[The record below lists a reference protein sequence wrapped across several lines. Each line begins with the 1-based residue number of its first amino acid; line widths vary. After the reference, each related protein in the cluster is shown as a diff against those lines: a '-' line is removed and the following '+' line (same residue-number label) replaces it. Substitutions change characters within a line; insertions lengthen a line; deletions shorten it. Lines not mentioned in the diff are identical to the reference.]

1 MKCAKEIKA
10 MCAAWYITS
19 MVANTSAG
27 EILNTFPKPVTLTI
41 TQFALVTFWCLL
53 LSWLSSLYPALK
65 HHVPV
70 LRNGIRPPN
79 RDIIMATL
87 PLTAFMIGG
96 HILTSDAMSRI
107 PVSLVHTIKGLSPLI
122 TVVAYRFIFRIS
134 YSWPTYLSLLPLT
147 IGVIMACSTT
157 FASNGLGLAI
167 AFASTILFV
176 TQNIVSKQLFN
187 EAAIAEQEGMVRGR
201 KPDKLNLLAYS
212 SALAFVFTFPI
223 WFWSEGYGIVKDFW
237 KDYSIDINIK
247 TDSLDHGRLA
257 VEYLFNGT
265 FHFVQSLVA
274 FTLLSMVSPVTY
286 SVASLI
292 KRVFVICFAL
302 IWFGNKITTIQGVG
316 IALTFLG
323 LYLYDRT
330 SETAKAD
337 RRAKLLG
344 MKEQPTLL
352 PLHERPFES
361 PPIERGSSPN
371 GYPIGEEKKDDD
383 RGGPVHRHSSPMG
396 NGWLPPGTKAQET
409 WTPRGVAQVSQP
421 HQHVVHVS

>member
-1 MKCAKEIKA
+1 
-10 MCAAWYITS
+10 MCATWYITS
-19 MVANTSAG
+19 MIANTSAG

-41 TQFALVTFWCLL
+41 MQFALVTSWCLL

-87 PLTAFMIGG
+87 PLTGFMIGG

-122 TVVAYRFIFRIS
+122 TVVAYRFIFHIR
-134 YSWPTYLSLLPLT
+134 YSWPTYLSLFPLT
-147 IGVIMACSTT
+147 IGVILACSTT
-157 FASNGLGLAI
+157 FASNTLGLVS

-187 EAAIAEQEGMVRGR
+187 EAAIAEQEGMGRGR

-223 WFWSEGYGIVKDFW
+223 WFWSEGYAIGKDFW

-247 TDSLDHGRLA
+247 TDSLDHGRL
-257 VEYLFNGT
+257 VLEYLFNGT

-316 IALTFLG
+316 IGLTFLG

-344 MKEQPTLL
+344 LKEQPTLL
-352 PLHERPFES
+352 PVHEKPSES
-361 PPIERGSSPN
+361 PPLERGASPN

-383 RGGPVHRHSSPMG
+383 RGGAVQRQSSPMG

-409 WTPRGVAQVSQP
+409 WTPRDIAQASQP
-421 HQHVVHVS
+421 HQHVVPVS

>member
-1 MKCAKEIKA
+1 MI
-10 MCAAWYITS
+10 
-19 MVANTSAG
+19 ANTSAG

-41 TQFALVTFWCLL
+41 TQFALVTSWCLI
-53 LSWLSSLYPALK
+53 LSWLSSVYPGLK
-65 HHVPV
+65 NHLPV

-87 PLTAFMIGG
+87 PLTGFMIGG

-122 TVVAYRFIFRIS
+122 TVIAYRFIFRIQH
-134 YSWPTYLSLLPLT
+134 SWPTYMSLVPLT
-147 IGVIMACSTT
+147 VGVIMACSTT
-157 FASNGLGLAI
+157 FATNAFGLVT

-187 EAAIAEQEGMVRGR
+187 EAAIAEQEGMGHGR

-212 SALAFVFTFPI
+212 SALAFAFTLPI
-223 WFWSEGYGIVKDFW
+223 WFWSEGYAIAKDFW
-237 KDYSIDINIK
+237 KDGSIDINIK
-247 TDSLDHGRLA
+247 VDSLDHGRL
-257 VEYLFNGT
+257 VLEYLFNGT

-302 IWFGNKITTIQGVG
+302 LWFGNKITKVQFVG
-316 IALTFLG
+316 ILLTFLG

-330 SETAKAD
+330 SDATKAD

-344 MKEQPTLL
+344 LKEQPTLL
-352 PLHERPFES
+352 PLHEKPFES
-361 PPIERGSSPN
+361 PPPVERGISPN
-371 GYPIGEEKKDDD
+371 GYPIGDEKKDDD
-383 RGGPVHRHSSPMG
+383 IGASHRGGSPLG

-409 WTPRGVAQVSQP
+409 WTTKDATQASQQVVPMS
-421 HQHVVHVS
+421 

>member
-1 MKCAKEIKA
+1 M
-10 MCAAWYITS
+10 M
-19 MVANTSAG
+19 ANTSAG

-53 LSWLSSLYPALK
+53 LSWFSSLYPALK

-79 RDIIMATL
+79 RDIIVATL
-87 PLTAFMIGG
+87 PLTGFMVGG

-122 TVVAYRFIFRIS
+122 TVVAYRFIFHIR

-157 FASNGLGLAI
+157 FASNALGLAL

-223 WFWSEGYGIVKDFW
+223 WFWTEGYGIVKDFW

-257 VEYLFNGT
+257 LEYLFNGT

-302 IWFGNKITTIQGVG
+302 IWFGNKITAVQGVG

-344 MKEQPTLL
+344 LKEQPTLL
-352 PLHERPFES
+352 PLHEKPFES
-361 PPIERGSSPN
+361 PPTERGSSPN

-396 NGWLPPGTKAQET
+396 NGWLPPGTRAQET
-409 WTPRGVAQVSQP
+409 WTSRDVAQASQP
-421 HQHVVHVS
+421 HQHVVPVS

>member
-1 MKCAKEIKA
+1 MI
-10 MCAAWYITS
+10 
-19 MVANTSAG
+19 ANTSAG

-41 TQFALVTFWCLL
+41 TQFALVTSWCLA
-53 LSWLSSLYPALK
+53 LSWLSTVYPGIK

-70 LRNGIRPPN
+70 LRNGIRPPT
-79 RDIIMATL
+79 RDIILATL
-87 PLTAFMIGG
+87 PLTGFMIGG

-122 TVVAYRFIFRIS
+122 TVIAYRFIFNIRH
-134 YSWPTYLSLLPLT
+134 SWPTYMSLVPLT

-157 FASNGLGLAI
+157 FATNALGLAT

-176 TQNIVSKQLFN
+176 TQNIVSKQLFT

-212 SALAFVFTFPI
+212 SALAFAFTFPI
-223 WFWSEGYGIVKDFW
+223 WFWSEGYAIAKDFW
-237 KDYSIDINIK
+237 KDGSIDINIK
-247 TDSLDHGRLA
+247 VDSLDHGRL
-257 VEYLFNGT
+257 VLEYLFNGT
-265 FHFVQSLVA
+265 FHFLQSLVA

-302 IWFGNKITTIQGVG
+302 LWFGNKVTKIQFVG
-316 IALTFLG
+316 ILLTVIG

-330 SETAKAD
+330 SDAMKAD

-344 MKEQPTLL
+344 FKDQPTLL
-352 PLHERPFES
+352 PLHEKPFES
-361 PPIERGSSPN
+361 PPPTERGSSPN
-371 GYPIGEEKKDDD
+371 GYPIGDEKRDDD
-383 RGGPVHRHSSPMG
+383 IGAAHRGGSPHG
-396 NGWLPPGTKAQET
+396 NGWLPPRTRAQDT
-409 WTPRGVAQVSQP
+409 WTQKDSSHAS
-421 HQHVVHVS
+421 QHVVSVS

>member
-1 MKCAKEIKA
+1 MI
-10 MCAAWYITS
+10 
-19 MVANTSAG
+19 ANTSAG

-41 TQFALVTFWCLL
+41 TQFALVTSWCLI
-53 LSWLSSLYPALK
+53 LSWLSSVYPGLK
-65 HHVPV
+65 NQLPV

-87 PLTAFMIGG
+87 PLTGFMIGG

-122 TVVAYRFIFRIS
+122 TVMAYRFIFRIQ
-134 YSWPTYLSLLPLT
+134 YSWPTYMSLVPLT

-157 FASNGLGLAI
+157 FATNAFGLVT

-187 EAAIAEQEGMVRGR
+187 EAAIAEQEGMGRGR

-212 SALAFVFTFPI
+212 SALAFAFTLPI
-223 WFWSEGYGIVKDFW
+223 WFWSEGYAIAKDFW
-237 KDYSIDINIK
+237 KDGSIDINIK
-247 TDSLDHGRLA
+247 VDSLDHGRL
-257 VEYLFNGT
+257 VLEYLFNGT
-265 FHFVQSLVA
+265 FHFMQSLVA

-302 IWFGNKITTIQGVG
+302 LWFGNKITKVQFVG
-316 IALTFLG
+316 ILLTFLG

-330 SETAKAD
+330 SDATKAD

-344 MKEQPTLL
+344 LKEQPTLL
-352 PLHERPFES
+352 PLHEKPFES
-361 PPIERGSSPN
+361 PPVERGISPN
-371 GYPIGEEKKDDD
+371 GYPIGDEKKDDD
-383 RGGPVHRHSSPMG
+383 IGASHRGGSPLG

-409 WTPRGVAQVSQP
+409 WTTKDAAQASQQVAPVS
-421 HQHVVHVS
+421 